1 MNKSASRELAF
12 QLVYSIQIQKDMEDE
27 QFEIFCNNNEINSQS
42 TKKYIKDIIN
52 GIKENEEKIDELISC
67 NLKKGWSID
76 RISKIDLA
84 LLKIAIYEMIE
95 KKIHYKIVVNEV
107 VELAKKYSENQSPSF
122 INGVLASIIKQNNIA
137 NEE

>member
-12 QLVYSIQIQKDMEDE
+12 QLVYSVQIQKDMENE
-27 QFEIFCNNNEINSQS
+27 QFEIFCQNNEIDSEIA
-42 TKKYIKDIIN
+42 KKYIKDILN
-52 GIKENEEKIDELISC
+52 GVKENEEKIEGLISN

-76 RISKIDLA
+76 RISKIDLT
-84 LLKIAIYEMIE
+84 LLKIAIYEMLE

-107 VELAKKYSENQSPSF
+107 VELAKKYSEEQSPSF

>member
-1 MNKSASRELAF
+1 MYSSFYPQIEL
-12 QLVYSIQIQKDMEDE
+12 
-27 QFEIFCNNNEINSQS
+27 FCQNNEIDNEI
-42 TKKYIKDIIN
+42 TKKYIKDILD
-52 GIKENEEKIDELISC
+52 GVKENKEKIEGLISN

-76 RISKIDLA
+76 RISKIDLT
-84 LLKIAIYEMIE
+84 LLKIAIYEMLE

-107 VELAKKYSENQSPSF
+107 VELAKKYSEEQSPSF

>member
-12 QLVYSIQIQKDMEDE
+12 QLVYSVQIQKDMENE
-27 QFEIFCNNNEINSQS
+27 QFEIFCQNNEIDSEIA
-42 TKKYIKDIIN
+42 KKYIKDILN
-52 GIKENEEKIDELISC
+52 GVKENEKKIEGLISN

-76 RISKIDLA
+76 RISKIDLT
-84 LLKIAIYEMIE
+84 LLKIAIYEMLE

-107 VELAKKYSENQSPSF
+107 VELAKKYSEEQSPSF

>member
-12 QLVYSIQIQKDMEDE
+12 QLVYSIQIQKDMEEE
-27 QFEIFCNNNEINSQS
+27 QFEIFCQSNEINSQS
-42 TKKYIKDIIN
+42 TKKYIKDILN

>member
-52 GIKENEEKIDELISC
+52 GIKENEEKIEELISC

-76 RISKIDLA
+76 RISKIDLT
-84 LLKIAIYEMIE
+84 LLKIAIYEMLE

-107 VELAKKYSENQSPSF
+107 VELAKKYSEEQSPSF